1 MSLRTAFFM
10 LILAFMTVPLFA
22 QVEAEPKLA
31 NATDVLDAA
40 TWKKLDA
47 TVDRGLVWLAT
58 QQRKDGSFKA
68 ISAANRV

>member
-22 QVEAEPKLA
+22 QVEAEPKP
-31 NATDVLDAA
+31 ATDVLDAA